1 MIPVIRIQ
9 STKEQYRFNMATDT
23 ICSLCGDQSQCAGC
37 AIREMR
43 NATAEV
49 HRKAAVHMDCCCMQ
63 PPEIDPGL
71 LERYSVALKDIRSC
85 VGMLGLLELPEAEQD
100 LLKSTTELE
109 EKVPLLESIAVRLMS
124 SKGARSQYL

>member
-1 MIPVIRIQ
+1 MIPVIKIR
-9 STKEQYRFNMATDT
+9 STKEQFRFNVATDT

-43 NATAEV
+43 SATAEV
-49 HRKAAVHMDCCCMQ
+49 HRKAAAHMDCCCMQ

-71 LERYSVALKDIRSC
+71 LERYSVAFKDIRSC
-85 VGMLGLLELPEAEQD
+85 VGVLGLLALPEAERD

-124 SKGARSQYL
+124 SDRAHSRL